1 MARTKKTITK
11 PKNKAGRVSLQ
22 DLMKIVNKRAGSS
35 VAHDLTGDNP
45 TSVKEWIPTG
55 SRWLD
60 SIICKGKVTGIPVGK
75 VTEIAGLESTG
86 KSYMAAQI
94 AANAQKQGK
103 MVIYFDSESAI
114 DPTFLER
121 SGCDLSRLMYIQAAS
136 VEFLLETI
144 EELLGA
150 TDEKLL
156 FIWDSLAFT
165 PSVSDVEGDYNPNSS
180 MAVKARILAKGMSK
194 LVIPI
199 ANKQA
204 TFLVLNQLKTNIPQG
219 PAARIIAMTTP
230 YTTPGG
236 KAMHYSYSLRI
247 WLTGRKAKASFIED
261 EKGFRIGSEVKCKLE
276 KSRFGTQGRSC
287 AFRILWGTEKIGIR
301 DEESWFDAI
310 KSSDCLT
317 SAGSW
322 YTLTMPGGYVKK
334 FQPSRWT
341 EIITTDAEFKEHVV
355 RLMDEEIIQKFHRRE
370 GNADAFYADPEDL
383 TVPLKQKHTKKGD

>member
-1 MARTKKTITK
+1 
-11 PKNKAGRVSLQ
+11 
-22 DLMKIVNKRAGSS
+22 
-35 VAHDLTGDNP
+35 
-45 TSVKEWIPTG
+45 
-55 SRWLD
+55 
-60 SIICKGKVTGIPVGK
+60 
-75 VTEIAGLESTG
+75 
-86 KSYMAAQI
+86 MAAQI

-287 AFRILWGTEKIGIR
+287 AFRILWGTDKIGIR

-370 GNADAFYADPEDL
+370 GNANAFYADLEDL